1 MSENKK
7 ILVHTCCAPCAAPSG
22 ERLMLHGYQVTLFF
36 SNSNIYPKEEY
47 DKRLFFAKKLAR
59 IWDVIIEEDMYDH
72 QEWLKVVKG
81 LEHEPEK
88 GARCIKCFE
97 YSLKRTAMMA
107 DRFDFPAFTTT
118 LTLSPHKIS
127 KMIFRIGEQYKKYI
141 PFDFKKED
149 GFLKSIQLSKRFD
162 LYRQN
167 YCGCEFSLRDSRK
180 KNIE

>member
-1 MSENKK
+1 MSGNKK

-22 ERLMLHGYQVTLFF
+22 ERLILHGYKVTLFF
-36 SNSNIYPKEEY
+36 SNSNIYPRDEY
-47 DKRLFFAKKLAR
+47 DKRLFFAKKLAD
-59 IWDVIIEEDMYDH
+59 IWNVIIEEDQYDH
-72 QEWLKVVKG
+72 LEWIKVVKG
-81 LEHEPEK
+81 LENEPEK
-88 GARCIKCFE
+88 GARCVKCFE
-97 YSLKRTAMMA
+97 FSIKRTAEMA

-127 KMIFRIGEQYKKYI
+127 KMIFKIGEQYDKYI

-149 GFLKSIQLSKRFD
+149 GFLKSIQLSKEYD

-180 KNIE
+180 KKD

>member
-22 ERLMLHGYQVTLFF
+22 ERLILHGYEVTLFF

-47 DKRLFFAKKLAR
+47 DKRLFYAKKLASF
-59 IWDVIIEEDMYDH
+59 WNVIIEEDQYDH
-72 QEWLKVVKG
+72 PEWIKVVKG
-81 LEHEPEK
+81 LENEPEK
-88 GARCIKCFE
+88 GARCVKCFE
-97 YSLKRTAMMA
+97 FSIKRTAEMA
-107 DRFDFPAFTTT
+107 DRLDFPAFTTT

-127 KMIFRIGEQYKKYI
+127 KMIFEIGKQYDKYI

-149 GFLKSIQLSKRFD
+149 GFLKSIQLSREYD

-167 YCGCEFSLRDSRK
+167 YCGCEFSLRDNRK
-180 KNIE
+180 KKN